1 MGKKVKINIPKLL
14 VKLNMSLREF
24 SRRTD
29 IRHSTLSELS
39 NGKRERISFRHIES
53 IADTFNITDIR
64 EIITL
69 EDTED

>member
-1 MGKKVKINIPKLL
+1 MGKKVIVKIPHLL
-14 VKLNMSLREF
+14 KKLNISLREF

-39 NGKRERISFRHIES
+39 NGKRERISFHHIES
-53 IADTFNITDIR
+53 IAEEYNIKDIR